1 MKEEYDKR
9 QRLAAAEAQLRKERE
24 DHQREREELQQ
35 EREAQLRKEREEHQR
50 ERENHRREREEHQ
63 REREEHQR
71 EREVLQR
78 QVTFTFL
85 LNATNANMTHR
96 YRMPRQEWNVFPKRW
111 R

>member
-50 ERENHRREREEHQ
+50 EREAQLRKEREEHQ
-63 REREEHQR
+63 RERD
-71 EREVLQR
+71 VLQR
-78 QVTFTFL
+78 QVIFTFL

>member
-9 QRLAAAEAQLRKERE
+9 QRLAAAEVQLWKERE

-50 ERENHRREREEHQ
+50 ERD
-63 REREEHQR
+63 
-71 EREVLQR
+71 VLQR
-78 QVTFTFL
+78 QVIFTFL

>member
-1 MKEEYDKR
+1 VKEEYDKR

-35 EREAQLRKEREEHQR
+35 ERDPQLRKEREEHQR
-50 ERENHRREREEHQ
+50 ERENHRREC
-63 REREEHQR
+63 EEHQR

-96 YRMPRQEWNVFPKRW
+96 YRRPRQERKVFR
-111 R
+111 RR